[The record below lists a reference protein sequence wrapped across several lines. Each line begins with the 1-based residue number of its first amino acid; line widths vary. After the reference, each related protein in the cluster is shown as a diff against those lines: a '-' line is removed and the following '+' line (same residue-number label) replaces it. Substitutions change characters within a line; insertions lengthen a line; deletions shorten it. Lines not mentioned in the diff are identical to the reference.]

1 MGNPNATD
9 EQLIEVSRKVGIE
22 SFVAR
27 HPRGFDMQVGENG
40 GNLSAGQKQSVAIAR
55 LLLASP
61 KIVFLDEPSGAM
73 DLASERHLI
82 GCLRQAI
89 APEVTL
95 VLSTHRYSMLDLIDR
110 LIVIENGKLL
120 ADGPKEQV
128 IAALQRK
135 STGIQ

>member
-1 MGNPNATD
+1 
-9 EQLIEVSRKVGIE
+9 
-22 SFVAR
+22 
-27 HPRGFDMQVGENG
+27 MQVGENG

-55 LLLASP
+55 LLLADP
-61 KIVFLDEPSGAM
+61 KIIFLDEPSGAM

-89 APEVTL
+89 APDVTL
-95 VLSTHRYSMLDLIDR
+95 ILSTHRYSMLDLIDR
-110 LIVIENGKLL
+110 LIVIENGKLI

-135 STGIQ
+135 SNGIQ